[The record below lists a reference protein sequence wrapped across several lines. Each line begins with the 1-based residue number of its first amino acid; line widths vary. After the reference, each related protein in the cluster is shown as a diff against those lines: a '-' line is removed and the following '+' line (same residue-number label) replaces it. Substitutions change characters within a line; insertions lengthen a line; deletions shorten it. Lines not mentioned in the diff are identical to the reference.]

1 MILLLFYNATT
12 VCLFVLV
19 LRGWEYGGGMLCGI
33 VGHFQIL
40 ITSSKSSRFLH
51 YFQYLT
57 ISLVLCVCLEIV
69 VCPFDFFLLAT
80 VLSVLRFTDYDS
92 HLVSSNSSYSLLEI
106 LFLTLHGVPL
116 MCVLRALQ

>member
-19 LRGWEYGGGMLCGI
+19 LRGWEYGGGMLRGI

-57 ISLVLCVCLEIV
+57 LSLVLCVCLEIV
-69 VCPFDFFLLAT
+69 VCPFDFSLLAT
-80 VLSVLRFTDYDS
+80 VLSVLRFTDSDS
-92 HLVSSNSSYSLLEI
+92 PLVSSNSSYSLLEL
-106 LFLTLHGVPL
+106 LFLSLHGVPL
-116 MCVLRALQ
+116 MCVLRVLQ